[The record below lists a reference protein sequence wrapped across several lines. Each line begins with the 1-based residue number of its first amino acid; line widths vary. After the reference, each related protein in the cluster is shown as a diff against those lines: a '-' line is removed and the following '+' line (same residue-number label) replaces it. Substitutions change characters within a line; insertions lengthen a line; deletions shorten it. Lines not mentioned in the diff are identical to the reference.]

1 MAIDKD
7 ADGTFQA
14 DGRQVLEFPLLDE
27 AAQQELLRCIQQ
39 KGKIRVVIKEVGQ
52 LDLAAG
58 SGGYRQLID

>member
-27 AAQQELLRCIQQ
+27 QAQQELFRCIQQ
-39 KGKIRVVIKEVGQ
+39 KGKIRVVIKEVGR
-52 LDLAAG
+52 LDLD
-58 SGGYRQLID
+58 GGGASYRQLID